1 MLNNLT
7 TVSYSDSKPP
17 IRPAKLLKLGQN
29 CSLLYSQYTIS
40 LFCLCI
46 DPANEVTY
54 ALLKWMPNHSH
65 RYKCVGAEYLF
76 YSCDVAMPLLEKM
89 SASVRKTLT
98 GAFYVVFTK
107 LFCYIHACK
116 PGSLVI

>member
-29 CSLLYSQYTIS
+29 CFPLYSQYTIS

-54 ALLKWMPNHSH
+54 ALLKLMPSHSYTF
-65 RYKCVGAEYLF
+65 YKCVRAEYLF
-76 YSCDVAMPLLEKM
+76 YSCDVIMRLSAKM
-89 SASVRKTLT
+89 SAGVRKTLT
-98 GAFYVVFTK
+98 GTFYVVFT
-107 LFCYIHACK
+107 
-116 PGSLVI
+116 